1 MKNAVRDAIFWIY
14 TPVIPPNIMD
24 YVILNSDVIRGH
36 WRSLGEVTGGQN
48 RSKSKKI
55 GNSPWDAV
63 FYIHSITIPKSI
75 IDYVILSSEIF
86 RGQ

>member
-1 MKNAVRDAIFWIY
+1 MKNTVMDAIFWIY

-48 RSKSKKI
+48 RSKRAKNLEI
-55 GNSPWDAV
+55 HPGMP
-63 FYIHSITIPKSI
+63 FFTYIPLQ
-75 IDYVILSSEIF
+75 YP
-86 RGQ
+86 